1 MTLLDAARE
10 LARARERYA
19 YLLDAAPQ
27 TNDEVARIAH
37 EKVAAYHAELDA
49 LDALDAAYRI
59 EEYGEVVK

>member
-27 TNDEVARIAH
+27 TVEDARRLAR
-37 EKVAAYHAELDA
+37 EKVAAYHAEQDA